1 MEKPGNSIGNIV
13 SDAFTSMDIVHGSI
27 WQLTLMLFR

>member
-13 SDAFTSMDIVHGSI
+13 SDAFTSMDIVH
-27 WQLTLMLFR
+27 LTFNPHVA